1 MGDSKCSVKR
11 TLLEARESHL
21 KAYQTARKERLH
33 LQAGLS
39 EEMMGEVASKHLSA
53 RVRERK
59 GRTQITELK
68 EGGSSVTGVKQI
80 LGAASEYFRK
90 IFGGDRRT
98 DFTSWDFSP
107 TWCLSEGAAEALTAE
122 WPEQEVKAAF
132 AAMAKNKSPGGDGPP
147 KELFEAHWDLLGESF
162 MVMAKSF
169 EQTAFLP
176 MELKEAAVEREQLG
190 LSKDEQRLNYLVG
203 LFLTE
208 GDVLKKELMELAA
221 ELPLRADSFEA
232 HEKLFKLWKGR
243 SARSKQ
249 TCECLSR
256 SPLCTRV
263 AAGTREE
270 ILLERVV
277 FNKNILLRGT
287 TPIGGQKAAKEL
299 FDLRLGELF
308 TREVSGDLV
317 QKSMVELAA
326 EVGSSGAAKLALK
339 ALGCLPALCTPAY
352 DQMMDASYRGGG
364 ARGGEREVLQ
374 QNGSWDEEDDAW
386 MARTA
391 RKHKRQ
397 FHGEEEEEEDEE
409 WKREEEE
416 QERGVEEEISLTTGK
431 VVEQRSGC
439 LRCCPSLLLLSLG
452 LLAGAAIAAGISL
465 LFPWRAVSLI
475 TSYASTDTLV
485 KSQGALT
492 FLVVG
497 DWGRNGDYNQSLVAE
512 AMGRV
517 AAKIDSSFVIS
528 TGDNFYED
536 GLTDSSD
543 PQFTSSFS
551 EIYQA
556 PSLRTQ
562 WYAVL
567 GNHNYHGNPS
577 GDPAL
582 CLRHPQLTSCLC
594 NPSSCPACF
603 MPVLGNHDYHGNPE
617 AQLDPA
623 LCLRDPRWR
632 CERSYNVRRDACPK
646 YLYEPCDAPVE
657 LFFIDTSPM
666 LIGYWKPSAHQ
677 TERLNF
683 TGRPEYSLSIH
694 FQIETLR
701 AALASST
708 AKWKI
713 VIGHHPVRSTGEN
726 GDSAELVQYLNPILK
741 EHQVDFY
748 MNGHDHN
755 LELFQEP
762 ASSLFF
768 VTSGAGSQVSHKR
781 STTTNP
787 FSQFYYAEQGFVSV
801 IIDGNGLKLNFHDIA
816 GTVIHTLW
824 VDK

>member
-1 MGDSKCSVKR
+1 
-11 TLLEARESHL
+11 
-21 KAYQTARKERLH
+21 
-33 LQAGLS
+33 
-39 EEMMGEVASKHLSA
+39 
-53 RVRERK
+53 
-59 GRTQITELK
+59 
-68 EGGSSVTGVKQI
+68 
-80 LGAASEYFRK
+80 
-90 IFGGDRRT
+90 
-98 DFTSWDFSP
+98 
-107 TWCLSEGAAEALTAE
+107 
-122 WPEQEVKAAF
+122 
-132 AAMAKNKSPGGDGPP
+132 
-147 KELFEAHWDLLGESF
+147 
-162 MVMAKSF
+162 
-169 EQTAFLP
+169 
-176 MELKEAAVEREQLG
+176 
-190 LSKDEQRLNYLVG
+190 
-203 LFLTE
+203 
-208 GDVLKKELMELAA
+208 
-221 ELPLRADSFEA
+221 
-232 HEKLFKLWKGR
+232 
-243 SARSKQ
+243 
-249 TCECLSR
+249 
-256 SPLCTRV
+256 
-263 AAGTREE
+263 
-270 ILLERVV
+270 
-277 FNKNILLRGT
+277 
-287 TPIGGQKAAKEL
+287 
-299 FDLRLGELF
+299 
-308 TREVSGDLV
+308 
-317 QKSMVELAA
+317 
-326 EVGSSGAAKLALK
+326 
-339 ALGCLPALCTPAY
+339 
-352 DQMMDASYRGGG
+352 MMDASYRGGG

-567 GNHNYHGNPS
+567 GNH
-577 GDPAL
+577 
-582 CLRHPQLTSCLC
+582 
-594 NPSSCPACF
+594 
-603 MPVLGNHDYHGNPE
+603 DYHGNPE

-666 LIGYWKPSAHQ
+666 LIGYWKPSANQ